1 MDQINVRS
9 DKSPMTHFPVAGW
22 LAGNGSI
29 PLVKLVDHR
38 RTILLIVISD
48 QRPGYI
54 ADPHV

>member
-1 MDQINVRS
+1 
-9 DKSPMTHFPVAGW
+9 MTHFPVAGW
-22 LAGNGSI
+22 LASNGSI